1 MARNGELIRI
11 LTLREMELSYRQ
23 SALGALW
30 LVFQP
35 LALLIAFF
43 VAFSGSHARGV
54 NDVPYVVFALVGL
67 CVWSYFQASVVNGAV
82 SILKSEALVRR
93 APCPRIAFPTA
104 SVASRL
110 PILGLVLLAT
120 IVLVTVHGLISLH
133 AFLLP
138 LGMAWLMC
146 LTIGVVW
153 LVSAFAVHYR
163 DTLNAVPLI
172 VQAGSF
178 LAPIGYSASQLSPAL
193 RTLVDLDPITGL
205 VEFWRWLLIGAAF
218 PGPLPFTASIIGTGL
233 AVILGWHIFS
243 RCEVTMA
250 DVI

>member
-1 MARNGELIRI
+1 MHGVSTMCRMLCSRW
-11 LTLREMELSYRQ
+11 
-23 SALGALW
+23 SAC
-30 LVFQP
+30 V
-35 LALLIAFF
+35 
-43 VAFSGSHARGV
+43 SG
-54 NDVPYVVFALVGL
+54 
-67 CVWSYFQASVVNGAV
+67 YFQASVVNGAV

-93 APCPRIAFPTA
+93 ARCPRIAFPTA

-110 PILGLVLLAT
+110 PILDWSARDNCARHRPRLDLAAR
-120 IVLVTVHGLISLH
+120 VSPAARHGV
-133 AFLLP
+133 ADVP
-138 LGMAWLMC
+138 DDRC
-146 LTIGVVW
+146 RW